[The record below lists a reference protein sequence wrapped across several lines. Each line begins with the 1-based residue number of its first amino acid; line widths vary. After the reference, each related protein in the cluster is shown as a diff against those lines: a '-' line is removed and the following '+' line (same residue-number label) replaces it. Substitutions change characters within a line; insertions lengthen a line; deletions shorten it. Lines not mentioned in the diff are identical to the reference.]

1 MALSQEQ
8 RMIKKI
14 MEWQFSPLTFV
25 REVFKEEPTFQQEAA
40 LKDWGLLIRAKV
52 KSAKGTPLE
61 EEEKPY
67 KDKMGMSIQS
77 GHDSGK
83 SHFAGWI
90 GMHTLFCF
98 PHSKTRVTAPAGPQ
112 IESVLW
118 PEFHKLWRGSE
129 MLKTNIEHRATKI
142 YMKEG
147 GGSEWFIEPRTIQK
161 NSSPEEQAEVLGGLH
176 ERYVTIIV
184 DEASGVPD
192 AVFKPLEGGLGGVC
206 NLILMIFNPT
216 RSHGFAIE
224 SQSKFRKY
232 WACHHWDCE
241 ELAKTRPVF
250 APNMEAD
257 HARLAEKYGKESNFY
272 RIRVKGLP
280 PLAAPDVLIPWDW
293 VMDAVDREQEI
304 DPNEPLTIGVDVS
317 GKGDDKTIIIPG
329 RGNVI
334 IPYSKAMPIYE
345 IHGVD
350 PTQIAWKVEACL
362 RDLLSE
368 ESGQYGVAVDV
379 IGMGAGVA
387 SHLRRVSELRNIYE
401 VNVAELPSEDEKRFH
416 RLRDELWWNIRE
428 VFANRQISIPKDDEL
443 IGELTNIFWD
453 EPGGKI
459 KVEGK
464 KELRKRGVASP
475 NKADALCLR
484 EFARRYCVSRLPGQA
499 RRKGQQSKTVP
510 WQCV

>member
-293 VMDAVDREQEI
+293 AYDAMHREGEI
-304 DPNEPLTIGVDVS
+304 DPLEPLTIGVDV
-317 GKGDDKTIIIPG
+317 GGQGDDKTVIIPG
-329 RGNVI
+329 RGHVI
-334 IPYSKAMPIYE
+334 IPHSPSMPFYE
-345 IHGVD
+345 VQGMD
-350 PTQIAWKVEACL
+350 TTQIAWKVEGCL
-362 RDLLSE
+362 RDLLSDE
-368 ESGQYGVAVDV
+368 EGQYAIAIDI
-379 IGMGAGVA
+379 IGLGAGVH
-387 SHLRRVSELRNIYE
+387 SHLARVANLRNLYD
-401 VNVAELPSEDEKRFH
+401 VNVAEVPSEQERYH
-416 RLRDELWWNIRE
+416 RLRDELWWNLRE
-428 VFANRQISIPKDDEL
+428 AFEKRQICLPMDDEL
-443 IGELTNIFWD
+443 LGELTDIHWREEN
-453 EPGGKI
+453 GKI
-459 KVEGK
+459 RVESK

-484 EFARRYCVSRLPGQA
+484 EFARRYCISRIPLAA

>member
-293 VMDAVDREQEI
+293 AYDAMHREGEI
-304 DPNEPLTIGVDVS
+304 DPLEPLTIGVDV
-317 GKGDDKTIIIPG
+317 GGQGDDKTVIIPG
-329 RGNVI
+329 RGHII
-334 IPYSKAMPIYE
+334 IPHSPSMPFYE
-345 IHGVD
+345 VQGMD
-350 PTQIAWKVEACL
+350 TTQIAWKVEGCL
-362 RDLLSE
+362 RDLLSDE
-368 ESGQYGVAVDV
+368 EGQYAAAIDV
-379 IGMGAGVA
+379 IGLGAGVY
-387 SHLRRVSELRNIYE
+387 SHLSRVANLRNLYD
-401 VNVAELPSEDEKRFH
+401 VNVAEVPSQVERFH
-416 RLRDELWWNIRE
+416 RLRDELWWNLRE
-428 VFANRQISIPKDDEL
+428 AFEKRQICLPMDDEL
-443 IGELTNIFWD
+443 LGELTDIHWREEN
-453 EPGGKI
+453 GKI
-459 KVEGK
+459 RVESK

-484 EFARRYCVSRLPGQA
+484 EFARRYCISRVASKAQ
-499 RRKGQQSKTVP
+499 RQKQQSKTVP

>member
-1 MALSQEQ
+1 
-8 RMIKKI
+8 MIKKI

-83 SHFAGWI
+83 SHFAAWI

-118 PEFHKLWRGSE
+118 PEFHKIWRGCE

-293 VMDAVDREQEI
+293 AYDAMHREGEI
-304 DPNEPLTIGVDVS
+304 DPLEPLTIGVDV
-317 GKGDDKTIIIPG
+317 GGQGDDKTVIIPG
-329 RGNVI
+329 RGHVI
-334 IPYSKAMPIYE
+334 IPHSPSMPFYE
-345 IHGVD
+345 VQGMD
-350 PTQIAWKVEACL
+350 TTQIAWKVEGCL
-362 RDLLSE
+362 RDLLSDE
-368 ESGQYGVAVDV
+368 EGQYAAAIDV
-379 IGMGAGVA
+379 IGLGAGVY
-387 SHLRRVSELRNIYE
+387 SHLSRVANLRNLYD
-401 VNVAELPSEDEKRFH
+401 VNVAEVPSQVERFH
-416 RLRDELWWNIRE
+416 RLRDELWWNLRE
-428 VFANRQISIPKDDEL
+428 AFEKRQICLPMDDEL
-443 IGELTNIFWD
+443 LGELTDIHWREEN
-453 EPGGKI
+453 GKI
-459 KVEGK
+459 RVESK

-484 EFARRYCVSRLPGQA
+484 EFARRYCISRIPLAA

>member
-293 VMDAVDREQEI
+293 AYDAMHREGEI
-304 DPNEPLTIGVDVS
+304 DPLEPLTIGVDV
-317 GKGDDKTIIIPG
+317 GGQGDDKTVIIPG
-329 RGNVI
+329 RGHVI
-334 IPYSKAMPIYE
+334 IPHSPSMPFYE
-345 IHGVD
+345 VQGMD
-350 PTQIAWKVEACL
+350 TTQIAWKVEGCL
-362 RDLLSE
+362 RDLLSDE
-368 ESGQYGVAVDV
+368 EGQYAAAIDI
-379 IGMGAGVA
+379 IGLGAGVH
-387 SHLRRVSELRNIYE
+387 SHLSRVANLRNLYD
-401 VNVAELPSEDEKRFH
+401 VNVAEVPSEQSRFH
-416 RLRDELWWNIRE
+416 RLRDELWWNLRE
-428 VFANRQISIPKDDEL
+428 AFEKRQICIPMDDEL
-443 IGELTNIFWD
+443 LGELTDIHWREEN
-453 EPGGKI
+453 GKI
-459 KVEGK
+459 RVESK

-484 EFARRYCVSRLPGQA
+484 EFARRYCISRVASKAQ
-499 RRKGQQSKTVP
+499 RQKQQSKTVP

>member
-129 MLKTNIEHRATKI
+129 MLKANIEHRATKI

-293 VMDAVDREQEI
+293 AYDAMHREGEI
-304 DPNEPLTIGVDVS
+304 DPLEPLTIGVDV
-317 GKGDDKTIIIPG
+317 GGQGDDKTVIIPG
-329 RGNVI
+329 RGHVI
-334 IPYSKAMPIYE
+334 IPHSPSMPFYE
-345 IHGVD
+345 VQGMD
-350 PTQIAWKVEACL
+350 TTQIAWKVEGCL
-362 RDLLSE
+362 RDLLSDE
-368 ESGQYGVAVDV
+368 EGQYAAAIDV
-379 IGMGAGVA
+379 IGLGAGVY
-387 SHLRRVSELRNIYE
+387 SHLSRVANLRNLYD
-401 VNVAELPSEDEKRFH
+401 VNVAEVPSQVERFH
-416 RLRDELWWNIRE
+416 RLRDELWWNLRE
-428 VFANRQISIPKDDEL
+428 AFEKRQICLPMDDEL
-443 IGELTNIFWD
+443 LGELTDIHWREEN
-453 EPGGKI
+453 GKI
-459 KVEGK
+459 RVESK

-484 EFARRYCVSRLPGQA
+484 EFARRYCISRIPLAA

>member
-293 VMDAVDREQEI
+293 AYDAMHREGEI
-304 DPNEPLTIGVDVS
+304 DPLEPLTIGVDV
-317 GKGDDKTIIIPG
+317 GGQGDDKTVIIPG
-329 RGNVI
+329 RGHVI
-334 IPYSKAMPIYE
+334 IPHSPSMPFYE
-345 IHGVD
+345 VQGMD
-350 PTQIAWKVEACL
+350 TTQIAWKVEGCL
-362 RDLLSE
+362 RDLLSDE
-368 ESGQYGVAVDV
+368 EGQYAIAIDI
-379 IGMGAGVA
+379 IGLGAGVH
-387 SHLRRVSELRNIYE
+387 SHLSRVANLRNLYD
-401 VNVAELPSEDEKRFH
+401 VNVAEVPSEQERYH
-416 RLRDELWWNIRE
+416 RLRDELWWNLRE
-428 VFANRQISIPKDDEL
+428 AFEKRQICLPMDDEL
-443 IGELTNIFWD
+443 LGELTDIHWREEN
-453 EPGGKI
+453 GKI
-459 KVEGK
+459 RVESK

-484 EFARRYCVSRLPGQA
+484 EFARRYCISRIPLAA